1 MNYLDI
7 SELDELEFLSDA
19 LLLDKEAFGES
30 LEVSDTQKN
39 NDFEYLRL
47 DGKIQLNPF
56 YHSEYFK
63 AWLKQNLRAKR
74 KEKTARGLKLLSM

>member
-1 MNYLDI
+1 MSYLNI

-19 LLLDKEAFGES
+19 LLLDREAFGES
-30 LEVSDTQKN
+30 LEISDTQKN

-47 DGKIQLNPF
+47 DGKVQLNPF
-56 YHSEYFK
+56 YHSKYFK

-74 KEKTARGLKLLSM
+74 KEKTSQGLTLINM